1 MNKNQDILKKYF
13 EVQIKKIPA
22 RNGLMLLP
30 LRIETRFAENR
41 KVIVQNQPDSVLFIF
56 MELWQMADEGV
67 SIEKMQRILRM
78 MEDLDV
84 VYAQDCRYLKEIIES
99 IPDSLGK
106 SDRTEIRSPGAGIL
120 STGKRI
126 SAAGDITE
134 ISHAFPQ
141 GSCLCPAFS

>member
-13 EVQIKKIPA
+13 EVQIKQIPA

-41 KVIVQNQPDSVLFIF
+41 KVIAHNQPDSVLFVF

-78 MEDLDV
+78 MENLDV
-84 VYAQDCRYLKEIIES
+84 VYAQDCR
-99 IPDSLGK
+99 
-106 SDRTEIRSPGAGIL
+106 
-120 STGKRI
+120 
-126 SAAGDITE
+126 
-134 ISHAFPQ
+134 
-141 GSCLCPAFS
+141 